1 MTDNNGRDE
10 RLISDMSRCAPA
22 SRTNASRETIT
33 ITDFS
38 SCEPQTFV
46 SRHPETP
53 GIWQLKPY
61 KAGDVEGFAL
71 FGTETTL
78 ATPVVYRLSALKLKG
93 WYEVRYGMWDHNPP
107 HYRPPGEGIHARLS
121 KDPDW
126 STWEAHAETKSLEV
140 NERVW
145 KIADLAGQDLHLA
158 QIPVWRHRT
167 LPCTL
172 ASLKLIPIPTPK
184 HVNTSHGTWKLSKY
198 AAPERGVEEGVG
210 LEVDED
216 CFGEEIVLPLGEE
229 KLAGWYD
236 VYVGLYDPVSPH
248 DEKYNFAG
256 IDIRTTGE
264 SGFTHL
270 PLHPTPG
277 WNEPYFSV
285 KRGFFRE
292 RLWKRVKMD
301 GQDIHLRQKSR
312 FTTWCGPGVYKPDY
326 IHFNVRCGVAWLRL
340 VPAEAVPSVSEPVK
354 AKKPMITVG
363 WDTDALV
370 EYNATTE
377 GDVRQI
383 VRTYVRRA
391 EDCNI
396 LVLGPTLSI
405 DKTTYPTK
413 VGEPGTQLCVT
424 KRQWDELSIQGRRS
438 LIENGV
444 NVLTVSADEAHR
456 MGLDFWVMLRMGAWG
471 SDSERN
477 SGPFFRNHPEYC
489 IINKDGVHATAK
501 MSYAYPEVRDYV
513 VALFREIIGH
523 CQAGGGRIDG
533 ISPGF
538 LRGPEFVGY
547 EPHVCEAFQKE
558 YGEDPLELPDDDGR
572 WLKFRAR
579 HVTQLMEDLREML
592 DEESKKQKTPI
603 KLIPYTF
610 SNEQV
615 NLRYALDVREW
626 VEKGL
631 VDVLIADPNIGGWD
645 TLDPDFY
652 KEMRSKGNVQ
662 IILYGA
668 RWGMDELKAQFDG
681 LDGAATAPDSA
692 LDRDGL
698 GRDHPIAGE
707 GELSIDE
714 PMPADTGTRPP
725 GTQTA
730 QVTVIQVGRMA
741 LTPGYGSGF

>member
-1 MTDNNGRDE
+1 MIITDLSRFEPVVGIDAESDSRE
-10 RLISDMSRCAPA
+10 TLLISD
-22 SRTNASRETIT
+22 
-33 ITDFS
+33 FS
-38 SCEPQTFV
+38 ACEPQTFV

-53 GIWQLKPY
+53 GLWQLKPY
-61 KAGDVEGFAL
+61 KAGDVEGFSL
-71 FGTETTL
+71 VGTQTTR
-78 ATPVVYRLSALKLKG
+78 AQPVVYSLSALKLRG
-93 WYEVRYGMWDHNPP
+93 WYEIRYGMWAQNPP
-107 HYRPPGEGIHARLS
+107 HYRPPGEGMHARLS

-126 STWEAHAETKSLEV
+126 SVWKAHAETKNREV

-145 KIADLAGQDLHLA
+145 KIANLSGQDLHLA
-158 QIPVWRHRT
+158 QIPLWRHRT
-167 LPCTL
+167 LPCAL
-172 ASLKLIPIPTPK
+172 AWLKLIPIPTPR
-184 HVNTSHGTWKLSKY
+184 HVNTSHDTWKLSKY
-198 AAPERGVEEGVG
+198 AAQESGVEEGVG

-216 CFGEEIVLPLGEE
+216 CFGEEIALPLGEE
-229 KLAGWYD
+229 NLSGWYD

-248 DEKYNFAG
+248 NEKFNFAG

-277 WNEPYFSV
+277 WNKPYFSV

-301 GQDIHLRQKSR
+301 CQDIHLRQKSR
-312 FTTWCGPGVYKPDY
+312 FATWCGPGVYKPDY
-326 IHFNVRCGVAWLRL
+326 IHFNVRCGVAWLRF
-340 VPAEAVPSVSEPVK
+340 VPAEAPPSVSEPVK
-354 AKKPMITVG
+354 AKEPILIAG
-363 WDTDALV
+363 LDTWDALT

-377 GDVRQI
+377 GDVRQVI
-383 VRTYVRRA
+383 RTAVRRS
-391 EDCNI
+391 EGCNI
-396 LVLGPTLSI
+396 FLMDPNCAI

-413 VGEPGTQLCVT
+413 IGETGTQSCVT

-444 NVLTVSADEAHR
+444 NLPNVGADEAHR

-471 SDSERN
+471 TDSEWAA
-477 SGPFFRNHPEYC
+477 GPFFRVHPEYC
-489 IINKDGVHATAK
+489 IVNKDGVHAKVK

-513 VALFREIIGH
+513 VALYREIIGH

-533 ISPGF
+533 IAPGF
-538 LRGPEFVGY
+538 FRGPPFVGY
-547 EPHVCEAFQKE
+547 EPQVCDAFQKE
-558 YGEDPLELPDDDGR
+558 YGEDPLELPDEDSR
-572 WLKFRAR
+572 WLKFRSL
-579 HVTQLMEDLREML
+579 HVTKLMEDLREML
-592 DEESKKQKTPI
+592 EEESKKQGSPI
-603 KLIPYTF
+603 KLVPYTF

-615 NLRYALDVREW
+615 NLLNALNVREW

-631 VDVLIADPNIGGWD
+631 VDAVIVDPSHGGWD

-652 KEMRSKGNVQ
+652 KEMRSSGDIQ

-698 GRDHPIAGE
+698 DRDHPIAGE
-707 GELSIDE
+707 GELTIDA
-714 PMPADTGTRPP
+714 PMPAYTGTPPP
-725 GTQTA
+725 GTQTN
-730 QVTVIQVGRMA
+730 QVTVIQAGLMVF
-741 LTPGYGSGF
+741 TPGAGSGF